1 MHGMQSNTAKDEGC
15 AQALGERLR
24 QKTALIGVIGLG
36 YVGLPICIAAGE
48 SGSKVLGFDVD
59 PAKPEALAQGK
70 SYLKHIPDERIAPL
84 IASGQLTATTDFN
97 RLSEPDA
104 LLICVPTP
112 LTAHLDPDL
121 SFIISTGNAIAPHLR
136 RGQLVV
142 LESTTYPG
150 TTKEVLRPILEA
162 GGLVCDRD
170 FFLAFSPERED
181 PGNLEFSTSRLR
193 HPVEWRSPT
202 GRPASGEARIERSNS
217 SGSNECSITW
227 LLKTRSNV
235 SLCSPSTRNH

>member
-1 MHGMQSNTAKDEGC
+1 
-15 AQALGERLR
+15 
-24 QKTALIGVIGLG
+24 
-36 YVGLPICIAAGE
+36 
-48 SGSKVLGFDVD
+48 GSKVLGFDVD

-70 SYLKHIPDERIAPL
+70 TYLKHIPDERIAPL

-150 TTKEVLRPILEA
+150 TTKEVLR
-162 GGLVCDRD
+162 
-170 FFLAFSPERED
+170 
-181 PGNLEFSTSRLR
+181 
-193 HPVEWRSPT
+193 
-202 GRPASGEARIERSNS
+202 
-217 SGSNECSITW
+217 
-227 LLKTRSNV
+227 
-235 SLCSPSTRNH
+235 

>member
-1 MHGMQSNTAKDEGC
+1 MHGMQSNTAKDEVC

-48 SGSKVLGFDVD
+48 SGLKVLGFDVD
-59 PAKPEALAQGK
+59 PTKPEALARGK

-121 SFIISTGNAIAPHLR
+121 SFIPKVMMFDLYAPN
-136 RGQLVV
+136 
-142 LESTTYPG
+142 
-150 TTKEVLRPILEA
+150 
-162 GGLVCDRD
+162 
-170 FFLAFSPERED
+170 LAF
-181 PGNLEFSTSRLR
+181 RLR
-193 HPVEWRSPT
+193 
-202 GRPASGEARIERSNS
+202 
-217 SGSNECSITW
+217 
-227 LLKTRSNV
+227 
-235 SLCSPSTRNH
+235 